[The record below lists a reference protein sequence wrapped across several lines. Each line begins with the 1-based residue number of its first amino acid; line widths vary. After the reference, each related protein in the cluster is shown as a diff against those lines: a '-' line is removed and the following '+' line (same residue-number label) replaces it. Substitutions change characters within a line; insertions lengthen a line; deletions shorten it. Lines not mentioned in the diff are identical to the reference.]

1 MAYGPGITSYNER
14 ATMYRNA
21 KNVGYYMIGKGA
33 LSQLG
38 DMLKPLRGADS
49 HAPAVFFLDH
59 CFSDGKLAARLPV
72 ESGDLLVYVDTTQE
86 PTTDS
91 VDGYAAQAREFLS
104 GKTPGALLAFGGGST
119 LDTCKCVGNLLTNP
133 GKAEEYQGW
142 ELVKHPAPYKIAVP
156 TLSGTGSETSR
167 TGIIC
172 NEAKNLKL
180 GMNSDYTMFDQVLLD
195 PELTAGVPRNQYFY
209 TGIDTYMH
217 CFESLSGSYRN
228 VVVDSLAEKAID
240 ICKRVF
246 LSEDMMSDE
255 NRELLM
261 IASFL
266 GGMAAGF
273 VGTVHPISAGLSM
286 VLHMPH
292 GLANCYALSVQEDI
306 YPDEYRDFMS
316 MIDRQGIDLPKGI
329 CQGLSDEQYTAL
341 YQASIVHEKPLANRL
356 GPDFKNILTKENVIE
371 RFKRM

>member
-1 MAYGPGITSYNER
+1 
-14 ATMYRNA
+14 MYRNA

-38 DMLKPLRGADS
+38 DVL
-49 HAPAVFFLDH
+49 APRRSSIKDGVSIFFLDH
-59 CFSDGKLAARLPV
+59 FFKDKDLSKKLPL
-72 ESGDLLVYVDTTQE
+72 ENSDLLIYVDSTDE
-86 PTTDS
+86 PTTNS
-91 VDGYAAQAREFLS
+91 VDNYRDQVRNFLD
-104 GKTPGALLAFGGGST
+104 GRNVCALLAFGGGCV
-119 LDTCKCVGNLLTNP
+119 LDTCKCVGHLLTNS
-133 GKAEEYQGW
+133 GNAEDYQGW
-142 ELVKHPAPYKIAVP
+142 ELVKNPAPYKIAVP

-172 NEAKNLKL
+172 NEKKNLKL
-180 GMNSDYTMFDQVLLD
+180 GMNSDFTMFDQVILD
-195 PELTAGVPRNQYFY
+195 PDLTVSVPRNQYFY

-228 VVVDSLAEKAID
+228 VVVDALAEKSID
-240 ICKRVF
+240 LCKRVF
-246 LSEDMMSDE
+246 LSDDMMSDE

-286 VLHMPH
+286 VLHMHH

-306 YPDEYRDFMS
+306 YPEEYHDFMM
-316 MIDRQGIDLPKGI
+316 MIERQHIDLPKGI
-329 CQGLSDEQYTAL
+329 CKGLTDSQYRDL
-341 YQASIVHEKPLANRL
+341 YDASIVHEKPLSNRL
-356 GPDFKNILTKENVIE
+356 GPNFKEIFTPENVIE
-371 RFKRM
+371 RFKKM